1 MNVLVIDIGGTNVK
15 ILATGCGSQPR
26 KAGPRCDVGFDA
38 GAARKHAFT
47 MSAQEIIA
55 ELPKLK
61 PEELRLVKAKVDDL
75 ARTKRRTIGEAL
87 LEVAGTAEGL
97 PNAPAFLRRVL
108 ERAHP
113 RDWPADYALNHA
125 HYTKGEPKR

>member
-1 MNVLVIDIGGTNVK
+1 
-15 ILATGCGSQPR
+15 
-26 KAGPRCDVGFDA
+26 
-38 GAARKHAFT
+38 

-61 PEELRLVKAKVDDL
+61 PEELRLVKAKVDAL

>member
-1 MNVLVIDIGGTNVK
+1 
-15 ILATGCGSQPR
+15 
-26 KAGPRCDVGFDA
+26 
-38 GAARKHAFT
+38 

-61 PEELRLVKAKVDDL
+61 PDELRLVKAKVDDL
-75 ARTKRRTIGEAL
+75 ARAKRRTIGEAL

-97 PNAPAFLRRVL
+97 PTAPAFLPRVL
-108 ERAHP
+108 ERAKP

-125 HYTKGEPKR
+125 YYTKGEPKR

>member
-1 MNVLVIDIGGTNVK
+1 
-15 ILATGCGSQPR
+15 
-26 KAGPRCDVGFDA
+26 
-38 GAARKHAFT
+38 

-75 ARTKRRTIGEAL
+75 ARAKRRTIGEAL

-97 PNAPAFLRRVL
+97 ATAPAFLRRVL
-108 ERAHP
+108 DRAKP
-113 RDWPADYALNHA
+113 RDWPADYALNHGP
-125 HYTKGEPKR
+125 YTKGGPKR